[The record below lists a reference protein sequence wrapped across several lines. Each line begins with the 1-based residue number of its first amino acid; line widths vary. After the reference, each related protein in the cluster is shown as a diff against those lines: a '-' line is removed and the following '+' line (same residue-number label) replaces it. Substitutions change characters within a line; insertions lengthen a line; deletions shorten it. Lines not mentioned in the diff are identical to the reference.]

1 MNFQQW
7 LDFSSPKRVL
17 LGSIILALS
26 YYLSAKMGLVL
37 SVKPDYISVL
47 WIPNAVLLTSLLVT
61 PYRYW
66 IFFLIAIIPAE
77 LAADIPEGISLKMSA
92 GFILADWIEVLIAA
106 SLVKKLTK
114 DEFKFHRLNH
124 LIVFICAAVLMGPFY
139 AAFPGAYINWCF
151 SPQGP
156 SFWSRWIMW
165 FMGDA
170 LTHLTI
176 TSTLFVWLKYR
187 YLGQRFRK
195 PIIFYLELT
204 VLIALIVFSVYIGML
219 SDSEAILSSPARY
232 LLPMPFLLWAAV
244 RFGPRTI
251 FTASFFITMI
261 SVWNTSQGYGPF
273 TSVIPYEGVFNLQCY
288 LMISLTPFMFLSILM
303 EEQKF
308 NRDQIRHNESRF
320 RELADFLPQA
330 IFEIDLEGKFTFVNQ
345 SAFDQLKYTY
355 EDFDSGRYTALD
367 MITAQD
373 QDRAAQNIIKVMQG
387 EDVGLEEYVA
397 LCKDNTTFPCLIRAS
412 RIIRE
417 GENAGFRGFLIDI
430 SELKSME
437 KYIKEREERYDQIV
451 QFSPVGIFE
460 LDLVKR
466 RFISVN
472 DVMCGYTGY
481 SEKELLA
488 MDPDELLTDDN
499 QKPLEKLLEDLFA
512 GKQVASPVEYKIQA
526 RNKQEFQVLVNY
538 RFHFESGRP
547 QKASALVNDITAIR
561 KVEDEKKILEAQLV
575 QSQKMESLGTLAGGI
590 AHDFNN
596 LLTGIHGNVSL
607 IKLDSDPDFKHY
619 DKLNHVETYVQRAV
633 DLTKQLLGFAKGGKY
648 EVRPID
654 INNLLLVSSEM
665 FERTRK
671 EISIHREFEDDIW
684 TVEVDHNQIETVL
697 LNLYVNAWHA
707 MGGSG
712 DLFLQTENMI
722 LSDQYAEKFDVKPG
736 KYIKISVRDTG
747 IGIDPMTQK
756 RIFDPFFTTKEKER
770 GTGLGLASAYGIIKN
785 HDGFINVYSELGK
798 GAVFNIF
805 LPASEKIP
813 ERNKVVHEQ
822 IQIGQ
827 ETILMIDDEKMIIE
841 VGQEMLTSMGYRVIA
856 TDSGVEALEIVAA
869 RREEIDLVILDM
881 IMPKLSGRQ
890 TYDQLKIIAPEMKVI
905 LSSGYSI
912 DGDASEIME
921 KGCNGFVQK
930 PFSMET
936 LSNKIREVLD
946 RI

>member
-7 LDFSSPKRVL
+7 LDSSSSKRVF
-17 LGSIILALS
+17 LGSVILALC
-26 YYLSAKMGLVL
+26 YYLSAKVGLVL

-47 WIPNAVLLTSLLVT
+47 WIPNAILLTSLLIT

-77 LAADIPEGISLKMSA
+77 LAADIPEGISFKMSA
-92 GFILADWIEVLIAA
+92 GFIVADWIEVLIGA

-114 DEFKFHRLNH
+114 DEFKFHKLNH

-139 AAFPGAYINWCF
+139 SAFPGAFFNCLF

-156 SFWSRWIMW
+156 SFWSRWILW
-165 FMGDA
+165 FMSDA

-176 TSTLFVWLKYR
+176 TSTIFVWLKYR
-187 YLGQRFRK
+187 FLGQRSRE
-195 PIIFYLELT
+195 PVIFYSELF
-204 VLIALIVFSVYIGML
+204 VLIFLI
-219 SDSEAILSSPARY
+219 ILSVHFALVSETEAFLLSPARY

-251 FTASFFITMI
+251 FTTSFFITII
-261 SVWNTSQGYGPF
+261 SVWNTSHGYGMFSGF
-273 TSVIPYEGVFNLQCY
+273 TPSEEVFNLQCY

-308 NRDQIRHNESRF
+308 NRDQIRHNENQF

-345 SAFDQLKYTY
+345 SALAQFKYTY
-355 EDFDSGRYTALD
+355 EDIESGQITALD
-367 MITAQD
+367 MLVPED
-373 QDRAAQNIIKVMQG
+373 QERAAQDILRVMEG
-387 EDVGLEEYVA
+387 EDVGLKEYMA
-397 LCKDNTTFPCLIRAS
+397 LRKDKTTFPCLIRS
-412 RIIRE
+412 SQIIRN
-417 GENAGFRGFLIDI
+417 GNNTGLRGFLIDI
-430 SELKSME
+430 SELKNME
-437 KYIKEREERYDQIV
+437 KYIKESEARYDQIV

-460 LDLVKR
+460 VDLEKR
-466 RFISVN
+466 KFISVN
-472 DVMCGYTGY
+472 DVMCDYTGY
-481 SEKELLA
+481 NESELLA
-488 MDPDELLTDDN
+488 IDPKDLLTETS
-499 QKPLEKLLEDLFA
+499 QETLEKLLEDLVA
-512 GKQVASPVEYKIQA
+512 GKPVAGPVEYKIRG
-526 RNKQEFQVLVNY
+526 RNNQEFQVLVNY
-538 RFHFESGRP
+538 QFLYENGLP
-547 QKASALVNDITAIR
+547 KKASALVNDITAIR
-561 KVEDEKKILEAQLV
+561 KAEDEKKVLEAQLV
-575 QSQKMESLGTLAGGI
+575 QAQKMESLGTLAGGI

-633 DLTKQLLGFAKGGKY
+633 DLTKQLLGLAKGGKY

-654 INNLLLVSSEM
+654 VNNLLMASSEM
-665 FERTRK
+665 FNRTRK
-671 EISIHREFEDDIW
+671 EISIHRELEENVW
-684 TVEVDHNQIETVL
+684 TVEVDHNQIEMVL

-712 DLFLQTENMI
+712 DLFLKTENLI
-722 LSDQYAEKFDVKPG
+722 LFDRYAEQYDVKPG

-747 IGIDPMTQK
+747 IGIDLMTQK

-785 HDGFINVYSELGK
+785 HDGIINVDSEAGK

-805 LPASEKIP
+805 LPASEKMP
-813 ERNKVVHEQ
+813 ERNKVVQKQ
-822 IQIGQ
+822 IQTGK
-827 ETILMIDDEKMIIE
+827 ETILMVDDEKMIIE
-841 VGQEMLTSMGYRVIA
+841 VGREMLTSMGYQVIA
-856 TDSGVEALEIVAA
+856 ADNGEKALEIVTA
-869 RREEIDLVILDM
+869 RKAEIDLVILDM

-890 TYDQLKIIAPEMKVI
+890 TFDQLKAIAPDIKVI

-912 DGDASEIME
+912 DGDASEIMD

-946 RI
+946 GE